1 MNVKTLCLAILNLQ
15 EATGYEIKK
24 LSTEG
29 CFQHFVEISY
39 GSIYPALAKLEY
51 AGMVTCKTE
60 AQDGKPDRKV
70 YSITPA
76 GRTEFLQSIN
86 VMPKPDKFI
95 SEFLLLSI
103 NAENADREILEAAY
117 DAQIAQCEG
126 ELQMLNDLLDECEQ
140 PALLWTARYGIAT
153 VEAKISYISQ
163 NKQELLQMAKPAKSR
178 NSNLQAAE

>member
-15 EATGYEIKK
+15 DATGYEIKK

-39 GSIYPALAKLEY
+39 GSIYPALAKLEH
-51 AGMVTCKTE
+51 AGLVTCQTE

-70 YSITPA
+70 YSITDA
-76 GRTEFLQSIN
+76 GRAEFVLSIN
-86 VMPKPDKFI
+86 VMPKPDKYI

-103 NAENADREILEAAY
+103 NADIAKPEILEAAFE
-117 DAQIAQCEG
+117 ARIAQYQG
-126 ELQMLNDLLDECEQ
+126 ELQMLNELIDGCEQ

-153 VEAKISYISQ
+153 IEAKIAYISQ
-163 NKQELLQMAKPAKSR
+163 NKQELLQMTNPAEVKIPS
-178 NSNLQAAE
+178 LQSAD